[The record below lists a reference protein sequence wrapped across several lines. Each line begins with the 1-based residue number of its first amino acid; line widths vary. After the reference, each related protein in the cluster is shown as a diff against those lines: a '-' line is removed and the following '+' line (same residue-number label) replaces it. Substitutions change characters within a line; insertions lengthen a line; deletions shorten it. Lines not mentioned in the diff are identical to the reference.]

1 MVEIYQDMKHCGIYQ
16 ALFKRPEG
24 DSCFSIYQISCIK
37 IKKELFVNNR
47 RHFDRVCLCTFQLTV
62 SGITFFL
69 RFCRKFSEEI
79 FFYRPLNSNK
89 PNFVSFLVF
98 FGAAASVTTKI
109 SSFET
114 IVKREAIFN
123 PVPKQ

>member
-24 DSCFSIYQISCIK
+24 DSCFSIYQISWIK
-37 IKKELFVNNR
+37 IKKELFVNKR

-69 RFCRKFSEEI
+69 RFCRK
-79 FFYRPLNSNK
+79 LNSDK
-89 PNFVSFLVF
+89 PNFVSFLVL

-114 IVKREAIFN
+114 VAKREAIFN
-123 PVPKQ
+123 PFPKQ